1 MVNQSVINNLKSYL
15 DLLRKNGFPVH
26 NLILYGSQA
35 KGTASDESDID
46 VLVISP
52 LFDQNPRARV
62 GELWR
67 LTMNVDT
74 RIEPIPVGVMQFLN
88 DDVSPLLESARKE
101 GIAIN

>member
-1 MVNQSVINNLKSYL
+1 MVNQSVINNLKNYL
-15 DLLRKNGFPVH
+15 ALLRNNGFPVS
-26 NLILYGSQA
+26 NLVLYGSQA

-52 LFDQNPRARV
+52 LFDQEPRARV

-74 RIEPIPVGVMQFLN
+74 RIEPVPVGVIQFQN
-88 DDVSPLLESARKE
+88 DDVSPLFESARKE
-101 GIAIN
+101 GITIN